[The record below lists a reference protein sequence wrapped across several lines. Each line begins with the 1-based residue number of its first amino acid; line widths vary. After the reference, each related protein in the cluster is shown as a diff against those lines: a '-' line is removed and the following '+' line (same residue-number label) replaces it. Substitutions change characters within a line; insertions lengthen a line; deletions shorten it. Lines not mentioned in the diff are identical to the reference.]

1 MESLS
6 TIFRLGLGGLLLDP
20 RAFQAQRDAPGGLR
34 RGFALVALVGLLVG
48 GAAWI
53 GDIGEFLTTPDP
65 AVFTQTLYEG
75 ITGLPLYRQVIA
87 EAPEL
92 AAAFD
97 QAFAQPQAGL
107 IAQTPLAGAIGL
119 LTTPLLALLSW
130 LLFGTIVHVAA
141 RAFGGA
147 ASYGQ
152 TLACTALASGA
163 NLLAIVQI
171 VPYAQVAATTI
182 LGLIATYVAVREAHG
197 LPPGR
202 AFWAVGLGPLLLAV
216 VGGGL
221 LCCAL
226 FLFISALGGAAQ
238 GAGL

>member
-20 RAFQAQRDAPGGLR
+20 QAFQAQRDRPDGLR

-48 GAAWI
+48 VAAWL
-53 GDIGEFLTTPDP
+53 GDIGEYLTTPDP
-65 AVFTQTLYEG
+65 TVFAETFYSG
-75 ITGLPLYRQVIA
+75 ITGLPIYRQLIA
-87 EAPEL
+87 TAPEL
-92 AAAFD
+92 SAAFD
-97 QAFAQPQAGL
+97 QAFAQPQPGL
-107 IAQTPLAGAIGL
+107 FGATPLAGALGL
-119 LTTPLLALLSW
+119 ITTPLLYLLGW
-130 LLFGTIVHVAA
+130 LLFGAIAHIAA

-147 ASYGQ
+147 ASFGQ

-163 NLLAIVQI
+163 NLLALVQVI
-171 VPYAQVAATTI
+171 PYAQVAATTI

-197 LPPGR
+197 LQPWR
-202 AFWAVGLGPLLLAV
+202 AFWAVTLGPLLLAV

-221 LCCAL
+221 LCCVL
-226 FLFISALGGAAQ
+226 FLFISAASGAAQ

>member
-6 TIFRLGLGGLLLDP
+6 TILRLGLGGLLLDP
-20 RAFQAQRDAPGGLR
+20 PAFQAQRDAPDGLR

-48 GAAWI
+48 AAAWV
-53 GDIGEFLTTPDP
+53 GDIGEYLTTPDP
-65 AVFTQTLYEG
+65 AAFSETLYSG
-75 ITGLPLYRQVIA
+75 ITGLPLYRQLA
-87 EAPEL
+87 EQSPEL
-92 AAAFD
+92 SAAFD

-107 IAQTPLAGAIGL
+107 LGPAPLAGALGL
-119 LTTPLLALLSW
+119 VATPLFYLLGW
-130 LLFGTIVHVAA
+130 ALFGSIVHIAA

-147 ASYGQ
+147 ATYRQ

-163 NLLAIVQI
+163 NLLALVQV

-182 LGLIATYVAVREAHG
+182 LGLIATYIAVREAHG
-197 LPPGR
+197 LQPWR
-202 AFWAVGLGPLLLAV
+202 AFWAVSLGPLLLAV

-221 LCCAL
+221 LCCVL